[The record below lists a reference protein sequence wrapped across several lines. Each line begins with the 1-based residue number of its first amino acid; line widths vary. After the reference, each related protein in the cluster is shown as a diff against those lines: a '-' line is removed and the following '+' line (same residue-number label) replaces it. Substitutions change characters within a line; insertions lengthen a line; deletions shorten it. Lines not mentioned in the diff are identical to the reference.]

1 MMLRWCPESKMLTI
15 GGILVNKKTL
25 AIGLSFGLAVS
36 SISVSSAFAAPK
48 NVLSDYKYNEK
59 VGSPEFVS
67 GNLTKPSSKSA
78 ESIVYDYLN
87 ANKDKFK
94 LGSKSSA
101 ESFTVKSKAKDNL
114 GYTSIKLQQV
124 YNGVPVWG
132 STQAAVVNEDGVLT
146 TFSGTVLPDLD
157 SKKGLKSEKK
167 VNENKSISIAEE
179 DLGFIPEYEKLPTAD
194 LVVYSNGDEATYA
207 YLVNLNFL
215 SPKPGN
221 YNYFIEASTGK
232 ILNKYNDLDEAH
244 GNQDQKTVTAAAK
257 PGDATLTGT
266 NTTGTGYGV
275 LGDSKTLNMLLS
287 GSYYYLQDNTR
298 GNGVFTYDAAN
309 RTRLSGSLWSS
320 VDTLL
325 NASYDRAAVDAHY
338 YAGKTYDYYKNVFGR
353 NSYDGNGGAL
363 KSSVHYGSRYNNA
376 FWNGTQM
383 VYGDGDGSTFIPLSG
398 SVDVVAHEL
407 THAVTDTSSDLIY
420 QNESGALNEAIS
432 DIFGTLVEFY
442 ANSNPDYEIG
452 EDIYTP
458 SIANDALRSMS
469 DPTKYGDPDHYSKRY
484 TGTSDNGGVHTN
496 SGIIN
501 KQAYLLAKGGTHYG
515 VTVAGIGNDK
525 LAAIYYRANTVYLT
539 ASSTFSQARAAV
551 VQAASDLYGATSAEV
566 SSVKNSFS
574 AVGIN

>member
-1 MMLRWCPESKMLTI
+1 M
-15 GGILVNKKTL
+15 NKKTL

-36 SISVSSAFAAPK
+36 SLSVSSAFAEPK

-78 ESIVYDYLN
+78 ESIVYDYVN

-94 LGSKSSA
+94 LGSKSSS

-132 STQAAVVNEDGVLT
+132 STQAAVVNEEGVLT

-194 LVVYSNGDEATYA
+194 LVVFSTGDEATYA

-244 GNQDQKTVTAAAK
+244 GNQDHKTVTAAAK
-257 PGDATLTGT
+257 PGGTLTGT

-325 NASYDRAAVDAHY
+325 NGSYDAAAVDAHY
-338 YAGKTYDYYKNVFGR
+338 YAGKTYDYYKNIFGR
-353 NSYDGNGGAL
+353 NSYDGNGGVL